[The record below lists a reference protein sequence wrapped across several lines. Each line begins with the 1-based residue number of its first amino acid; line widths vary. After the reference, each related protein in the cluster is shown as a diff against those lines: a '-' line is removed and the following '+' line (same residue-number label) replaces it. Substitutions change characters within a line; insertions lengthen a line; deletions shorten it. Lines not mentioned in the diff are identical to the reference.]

1 VRLPALVGCYPV
13 MIGPRGILPN
23 VLTVTT
29 LEFSYP
35 IQIFV
40 QMKSDDFLWFALKL
54 SLRLHY
60 TLLTCD
66 LPENETQWEIKV
78 SENQ

>member
-1 VRLPALVGCYPV
+1 MV
-13 MIGPRGILPN
+13 IGPRRIVPH
-23 VLTVTT
+23 VLAMTAFK
-29 LEFSYP
+29 FSYP
-35 IQIFV
+35 VQIFV

>member
-1 VRLPALVGCYPV
+1 

-23 VLTVTT
+23 VLAMTT
-29 LEFSYP
+29 LKFSYP

-40 QMKSDDFLWFALKL
+40 QMKIDDFPWFTLKL

-60 TLLTCD
+60 TLLACD
-66 LPENETQWEIKV
+66 LPENETQ
-78 SENQ
+78 